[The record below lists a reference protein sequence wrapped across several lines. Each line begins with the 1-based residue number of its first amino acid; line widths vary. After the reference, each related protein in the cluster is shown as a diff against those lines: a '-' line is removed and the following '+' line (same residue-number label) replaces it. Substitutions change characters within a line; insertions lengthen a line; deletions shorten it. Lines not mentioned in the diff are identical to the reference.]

1 MPRLA
6 RIIID
11 NHPCHII
18 QRGNNRQDVFL
29 DDEDRSAY
37 LSILKAFSQKH
48 SVHILGYCLMTN
60 HVHIIVMPDKA
71 VVLAKAIGGTHFRY
85 TQYYNRKYSRSGH
98 LWQNRFYSVVLEE
111 NHLITAMRYI
121 ERNPVRIGEVKKAED
136 YPWSSAKAHISGN
149 DPKNLIDMK
158 SWKQLTD
165 IANWRPVLRAPD
177 EDAEFESLRK
187 HTMSG
192 RPFGSER
199 FLKKLERKLDRRV
212 RALPVGR
219 PKIKKKQSQ
228 Q

>member
-1 MPRLA
+1 
-6 RIIID
+6 
-11 NHPCHII
+11 
-18 QRGNNRQDVFL
+18 
-29 DDEDRSAY
+29 
-37 LSILKAFSQKH
+37 
-48 SVHILGYCLMTN
+48 
-60 HVHIIVMPDKA
+60 
-71 VVLAKAIGGTHFRY
+71 
-85 TQYYNRKYSRSGH
+85 
-98 LWQNRFYSVVLEE
+98 VLEE

-165 IANWRPVLRAPD
+165 IANWRPVLRTPD
-177 EDAEFESLRK
+177 EDAEFGGLRK

-199 FLKKLERKLDRRV
+199 FLKKLEQKLDRRV